1 MKVTALPIQPR
12 HKARAPQGTMLANP
26 GQLYNAGNA
35 LAIFGALLSCSVF
48 AGIQKI
54 SVAQS
59 IGSFFFGS
67 LPALLATLASV
78 IFWVSGMKYAEA
90 WKHGFPPRARANA
103 SGHAL
108 STLGALLIGFALMA
122 MARSEVAL
130 ALAIVATIL
139 HVGGKWGS
147 WTAPDHD
154 AHFKPM
160 PFYSRVPY
168 VTSLCLDI
176 RSDWLNSNTTVDG
189 VPQMLLPLALIF
201 AAAFWARADWC
212 LLQNSK

>member
-12 HKARAPQGTMLANP
+12 QKVRASQHSMLLNP

-35 LAIFGALLSCSVF
+35 LAIFGSLLSCAVL
-48 AGIQKI
+48 AGIQKS
-54 SVAQS
+54 SVAYG
-59 IGSFFFGS
+59 IGNFFFGS
-67 LPALLATLASV
+67 LPAFLATLASV

-90 WKHGFPPRARANA
+90 WKYGFPPMAKANA
-103 SGHAL
+103 AGHAL
-108 STLGALLIGFALMA
+108 STFGALLIGMALMA

-147 WTAPDHD
+147 WTAPGSDTY
-154 AHFKPM
+154 FKPM

-176 RSDWLNSNTTVDG
+176 RSDWLHSAAVDG
-189 VPQMLLPLALIF
+189 VPQILLPLGLIF

-212 LLQNSK
+212 LLQKS

>member
-1 MKVTALPIQPR
+1 MKVTALPIQPH
-12 HKARAPQGTMLANP
+12 HKARASHITGLQNP

-35 LAIFGALLSCSVF
+35 LAIFGALLSCAVL
-48 AGIQKI
+48 AGIQKT
-54 SVAQS
+54 SVAYG
-59 IGSFFFGS
+59 IGNFFFGS
-67 LPALLATLASV
+67 LPALLATLAST

-90 WKHGFPPRARANA
+90 WKHGFPPQAKANA
-103 SGHAL
+103 AGHAL
-108 STLGALLIGFALMA
+108 STLGALLIGLALMA

-147 WTAPDHD
+147 WTAPGND
-154 AHFKPM
+154 AYFKPM

-176 RSDWLNSNTTVDG
+176 RSDWLHSAAVDG
-189 VPQMLLPLALIF
+189 VPQILLPLGLIF

-212 LLQNSK
+212 LLQKA